1 VTRKAP
7 SRPVIPIRPTAGEV
21 ANAGDADDGV
31 HFVSM
36 YQKQPD
42 IYPRAVKG
50 WFATWR
56 WTFVW
61 LTQLLFYGSPGCCG
75 TVARRCSSTW
85 RRSAS
90 TSWAWCC
97 TRRT

>member
-21 ANAGDADDGV
+21 AKRAADDGV

-61 LTQLLFYGSPGCCG
+61 LTQLLFYGMPWLQWDGRQALLFDLEAQRFYILG
-75 TVARRCSSTW
+75 
-85 RRSAS
+85 
-90 TSWAWCC
+90 WCC